1 MRNQSARHLNPNRL
15 FATAMLT
22 LLATASAVADPLI
35 VKLYP
40 GAAPGSEGIHEEE
53 VWQERGQGIV
63 DRSVANVHEPTLTAY
78 LPLAETNTGVG
89 IIIAPGG
96 AYTHLAIDKEGH
108 DVAKWLTTLGIAG
121 FVLKY
126 RLPRT
131 EGHQYTIETTIAD
144 AQRAVRLVRSRAA
157 EWGLDPRRI
166 GMMGF
171 SAGGNLAA
179 RAGMSF
185 DKGQAGAAD
194 PIERESSRPDFLA
207 LGYPAIPEELT
218 VTAETPPTFLVHADD
233 DRLSAENS
241 VRFYLALKKAGV
253 PAELHVYSKGGH
265 GFGILNRGLPSS
277 AWPLRFE
284 QWLRQMDLVRP

>member
-1 MRNQSARHLNPNRL
+1 MRNK
-15 FATAMLT
+15 TAMQSSNGTRWFAIAILT
-22 LLATASAVADPLI
+22 LLAATAALAQPVILN
-35 VKLYP
+35 LYP

-53 VWQERGQGIV
+53 VWQERGKGIV

-78 LPLAETNTGVG
+78 LPLAEKNTGVALV
-89 IIIAPGG
+89 IAPGG

-108 DVAKWLTTLGIAG
+108 DVAKWLTTLGVAG

-131 EGHQYTIETTIAD
+131 EGHKYTVETALAD

-157 EWGLDPRRI
+157 EWNIDPQRI

-185 DKGQAGAAD
+185 DKGQPGATD
-194 PIERESSRPDFLA
+194 PIERQSSRPDFLV

-218 VTAETPPTFLVHADD
+218 VTAETPRHFWSTPTTTA
-233 DRLSAENS
+233 
-241 VRFYLALKKAGV
+241 
-253 PAELHVYSKGGH
+253 
-265 GFGILNRGLPSS
+265 
-277 AWPLRFE
+277 
-284 QWLRQMDLVRP
+284 